1 MSKEQ
6 STEARRPWHL
16 WLVGVLSVL
25 WNSIACLDFTMVQT
39 RNASYLKGVG
49 FSAEQMEFFYSYPSW
64 AVAIWGIAV
73 WSAILGGALLL
84 AMQSLAAPA
93 FLIGLI
99 AYLAAMLRQY
109 GSTEFTSLFP
119 EAQYPIMS
127 AVIFALAVA
136 QLYYAHKMKDKG
148 VLS

>member
-1 MSKEQ
+1 MTEEQ
-6 STEARRPWHL
+6 LNTTRRPWHL

-39 RNASYLKGVG
+39 RNASYLEGAG

-73 WSAILGGALLL
+73 WSAILGGVLLL
-84 AMQSLAAPA
+84 GKSSLAAPA

-99 AYLAAMLRQY
+99 TYTAAMLRQY
-109 GSTEFTSLFP
+109 GATEFRAFFP
-119 EAQYPIMS
+119 ETHYLVMS
-127 AVIFALAVA
+127 LVIFVLAVA
-136 QLYYAHKMKDKG
+136 QLYYALRMRDKG

>member
-39 RNASYLKGVG
+39 RNVAYLEGAG
-49 FSAEQMEFFYSYPSW
+49 FSAEQMDFFYSYPIW

-84 AMQSLAAPA
+84 AKRSLAAPA

-99 AYLAAMLRQY
+99 TYTAAMLRQY
-109 GSTEFTSLFP
+109 GATEFRTLFP
-119 EAQYPIMS
+119 ETQYLVMS
-127 AVIFALAVA
+127 LVIFVLAVA
-136 QLYYAHKMKDKG
+136 QLYYAHKMRDKG